1 MKIFDTI
8 TFFNELDLLEL
19 RLNILNDV
27 VDYFVIN
34 EANITFTGKEKP
46 LYYYENRER
55 FKKWEHKIIHHVTV
69 DNNETL
75 EKYWEGVPYHR
86 SMIEND
92 IYKLPIHYQRACFH
106 KDSAIYALLDKAQ
119 DADIIL
125 TGDADEIIKPE
136 VVEQINEWFD
146 PNNHYV
152 AQGPVYYYYLN
163 LLCEPKWMSTRICT
177 MKMLKT
183 MSVDKLRQSHQQ
195 SFKIENG
202 SWHWSFFGDADT
214 VRAKMDAYEHQE
226 HNLPQFRDSM
236 EERIKKGIDPF
247 GRDYL
252 YSPHVIPI
260 DDSFPEY
267 ITDNLGKY
275 SKYIRPWN

>member
-1 MKIFDTI
+1 MKIFDTF
-8 TFFNELDLLEL
+8 TFYNELDLLEL
-19 RLNILNDV
+19 RMNILGDV

-34 EANITFTGKEKP
+34 EATITFTGKKKP
-46 LYYYENRER
+46 LYFAENKKR
-55 FKKWEHKIIHHVTV
+55 FKKWEDKIIHHVLD

-86 SMIEND
+86 SMMEDD

-106 KDSAIYALLDKAQ
+106 KDSAIYALLEHAQ
-119 DADIIL
+119 DDDIIL
-125 TGDADEIIKPE
+125 TSDADEIANPEAIKA
-136 VVEQINEWFD
+136 IAEWFD

-152 AQGPVYYYYLN
+152 LKGPVYYYYLN
-163 LLCEPKWMSTRICT
+163 LLCEREWMGTRVST

-183 MSVDKLRQSHQQ
+183 MSVDKLRQSHQDAW
-195 SFKIENG
+195 KVEDG

-226 HNLPQFRDSM
+226 NNLPQFRDSM
-236 EERIKKGIDPF
+236 EERIAKGIDPF

-252 YSPHVIPI
+252 YTPQVVPI
-260 DDSFPEY
+260 DDTFPEY
-267 ITDNLGKY
+267 IIKNKDKLAKFI
-275 SKYIRPWN
+275 K

>member
-183 MSVDKLRQSHQQ
+183 MSVDKLRQSYQQ

>member
-92 IYKLPIHYQRACFH
+92 IYKLPMHYQRDCFH
-106 KDSAIYALLDKAQ
+106 KDSAIYALLDKAH
-119 DADIIL
+119 DGDIIL
-125 TGDADEIIKPE
+125 TSDADEIIKPE
-136 VVEQINEWFD
+136 VIEKINEWFD
-146 PNNHYV
+146 SNNHYV

-163 LLCEPKWMSTRICT
+163 LLCEPQWMGTRICT
-177 MKMLKT
+177 MKMLKS
-183 MSVDKLRQSHQQ
+183 MSVDKLRQSHQD

-202 SWHWSFFGDADT
+202 GWSWSFFGGPDSI
-214 VRAKMDAYEHQE
+214 RSKLDAYAHQE
-226 HNLPQFRDSM
+226 LNLPIYRDSI
-236 EERIKKGIDPF
+236 EEKIENGEDLFDRTW
-247 GRDYL
+247 L
-252 YSPHVIPI
+252 YKPTAVPI

-267 ITDNLGKY
+267 VTDNLDKY
-275 SKYIRPWN
+275 SKYIKSWN

>member
-8 TFFNELDLLEL
+8 TFFNELDLLEM

-75 EKYWEGVPYHR
+75 EKYWDGVPYHR

-92 IYKLPIHYQRACFH
+92 IYKLPMHYQRDCFH
-106 KDSAIYALLDKAQ
+106 KDSAIYALLDNAN
-119 DADIIL
+119 DDDIIL
-125 TGDADEIIKPE
+125 TSDADEIANPKVLE
-136 VVEQINEWFD
+136 VIDDWFQPD
-146 PNNHYV
+146 KHYV
-152 AQGPVYYYYLN
+152 LKGPVYYYYLN
-163 LLCEPKWMSTRICT
+163 LLCEGGWMGPRVCT
-177 MKMLKT
+177 MKMLKS
-183 MSVDKLRQSHQQ
+183 MSVDKLRQSHQD
-195 SFKIENG
+195 SWSIEKAAW
-202 SWHWSFFGDADT
+202 SWSFFGGADSI
-214 VRAKMDAYEHQE
+214 REKMDAYAHQE
-226 HNLPQFRDSM
+226 NNLPQFRDTV
-236 EERIKKGIDPF
+236 EERIERGVDIYD
-247 GRDYL
+247 RDWL
-252 YSPHVIPI
+252 YKPKAVPV
-260 DDSFPEY
+260 DDSFPQY
-267 ITDNLGKY
+267 VLDNQEKF